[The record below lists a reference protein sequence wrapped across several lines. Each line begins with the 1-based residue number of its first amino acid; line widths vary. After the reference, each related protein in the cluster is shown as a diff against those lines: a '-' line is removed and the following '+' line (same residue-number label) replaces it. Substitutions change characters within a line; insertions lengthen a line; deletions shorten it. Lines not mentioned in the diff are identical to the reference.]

1 MIKPI
6 LTQAAFC
13 LIFTFSLEGSLTV
26 DQVIDRARARLGSED
41 TLNAVGNIQYEGV
54 IQDADGETIST
65 LTLRFKRPGM
75 QRLDRTHGTV
85 TDITAVNG
93 FEGYS
98 LRLDSDEGKPRG
110 ILVLQP
116 HQVDN
121 LVCMA
126 YENLAFFKGPSQRRG
141 GEIELLGEETFM
153 DKQCHKVKFSYPA
166 GLYLYRYFDATTGDL
181 VATVNGENGNIL
193 VERSTK
199 VVDGIRL
206 PHLVETYDDGEL
218 VRKVIFDRIM
228 INAPMEDSLFD
239 FPVGPISKMKAP

>member
-6 LTQAAFC
+6 LSQTVFC
-13 LIFTFSLEGSLTV
+13 LIFTLSLEGSVTV
-26 DQVIDRARARLGSED
+26 DQVIDRARARLGSES
-41 TLNAVGNIQYEGV
+41 TLNAVQSIQYEGL

-98 LRLDSDEGKPRG
+98 LRLDSDEDKPRG

-116 HQVDN
+116 NQVDN

-126 YENLAFFKGPSQRRG
+126 HENLYFFKGPRQRRG
-141 GEIELLGEETFM
+141 GQVELLGEEVFM
-153 DKQCHKVKFSYPA
+153 DKPCHKVKFSYPG
-166 GLYLYRYFDATTGDL
+166 GLHLYRYFDISTGDL
-181 VATVNGENGNIL
+181 VATVNGENGNVL

-218 VRKVIFDRIM
+218 VRKVVFDRIV

-239 FPVGPISKMKAP
+239 FPMGPISKMKAP